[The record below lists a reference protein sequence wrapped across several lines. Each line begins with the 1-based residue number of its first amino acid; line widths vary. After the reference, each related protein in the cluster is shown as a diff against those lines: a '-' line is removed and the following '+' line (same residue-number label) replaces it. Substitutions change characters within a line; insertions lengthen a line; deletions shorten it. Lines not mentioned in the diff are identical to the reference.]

1 MHFPILLSSLTAL
14 PAFGLFSSSLNLRS
28 FRIQD
33 FPQSALLSS
42 RPLHFHSA
50 AVVTDHHLNSSS
62 SSSSPPLKQSLFPG
76 AASYI
81 ASQTNGCDTP
91 LAESEK

>member
-14 PAFGLFSSSLNLRS
+14 PAFGLFSSSLNLRT

-62 SSSSPPLKQSLFPG
+62 SSPPPLKQSLFPG

-81 ASQTNGCDTP
+81 ASQTNGCDKP